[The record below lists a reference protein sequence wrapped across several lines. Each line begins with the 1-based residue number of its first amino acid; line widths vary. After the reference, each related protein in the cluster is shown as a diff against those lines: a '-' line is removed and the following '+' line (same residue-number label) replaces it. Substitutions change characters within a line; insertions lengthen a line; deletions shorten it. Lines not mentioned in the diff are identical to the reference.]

1 VVEVLS
7 YRGDHNE
14 RSNLQFMVKYA
25 DGDILEQNYRA
36 DLRCEAL
43 MTFCENRRELF
54 HVTMDYRTAKAYE
67 RRLNGQQISSVKPGD
82 TVFVDLRVFG
92 GRWYESLDLPDWR
105 DTMYVMEFQYT
116 HWYGDNTYK
125 KTGHPNPA
133 YSGKKNRISG
143 KYVVGG
149 AADVWNTYKVWVFG
163 EEKNFDDT
171 RMILVTTDLAA
182 RYPRILE

>member
-1 VVEVLS
+1 
-7 YRGDHNE
+7 
-14 RSNLQFMVKYA
+14 
-25 DGDILEQNYRA
+25 
-36 DLRCEAL
+36 
-43 MTFCENRRELF
+43 MTFCEKRRELF
-54 HVTMDYRTAKAYE
+54 RVTMDYRTAKAYE

-125 KTGHPNPA
+125 KTGQPNPE

-143 KYVVGG
+143 KYVLGG

-163 EEKNFDDT
+163 EEKNFDT